1 MLEAHCR
8 ATLRPTADGDYELCC
23 APEVEM
29 ATYEAVDNFT
39 TFAALPAFPCPV
51 HYVAAEPAEP
61 PAPPTWAALVPG
73 LAAARTHGE
82 LLSGMTA
89 PGQLMPYEKQAAG
102 HTITLKTHINF
113 SEYNDNNYGC
123 K

>member
-1 MLEAHCR
+1 MRISDWSSDVCSSDL
-8 ATLRPTADGDYELCC
+8 PTADGDYELCC

-61 PAPPTWAALVPG
+61 PAPPSWAALVQG
-73 LAAARTHGE
+73 LAAARTPGA
-82 LLSGMTA
+82 LLTAMTDTGHRIPFETPA
-89 PGQLMPYEKQAAG
+89 EGRAITSKQWP
-102 HTITLKTHINF
+102 NF
-113 SEYNDNNYGC
+113 PSKKNTS
-123 K
+123 